1 MIDLK
6 ARTLDSLRMWVWLA
20 IGVVLYVAALVVVTA
35 EYPGVQTILYKAGHV
50 TTLAWIGYWIS
61 RNSLGR
67 IKSDSTS
74 TEKLSRAVLM
84 AGVIIAGSMG
94 L

>member
-6 ARTLDSLRMWVWLA
+6 NATVDSLRMWVWIA
-20 IGVVLYVAALVVVTA
+20 IGITLYVAALVFVTND
-35 EYPGVQTILYKAGHV
+35 YPGLQTILYKAGHV

-61 RNSLGR
+61 RNALGR
-67 IKSDSTS
+67 LKTDSTS
-74 TEKLSRAVLM
+74 TEKLARAVLM
-84 AGVIIAGSMG
+84 AGIILAGSTG